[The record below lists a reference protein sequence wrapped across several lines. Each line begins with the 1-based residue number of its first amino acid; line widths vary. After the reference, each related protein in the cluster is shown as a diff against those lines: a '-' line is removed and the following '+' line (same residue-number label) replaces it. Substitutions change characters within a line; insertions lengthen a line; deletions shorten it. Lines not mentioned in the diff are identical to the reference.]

1 MSHRSSF
8 TVSATFIN
16 LPLNQPSVNYFFKK
30 KETYFHKLFFYN
42 YSNNG
47 TPSIS
52 IVPRIF
58 LTLSG
63 LSQANPSGNSVATSL
78 AISKTYSGKLSP
90 CDCVFVNSTKRIS
103 LTLICNVAFKKFKK
117 LAKTVF
123 SALVSVRANSLSF
136 PIS

>member
-78 AISKTYSGKLSP
+78 ATSLAISKTFQRHT
-90 CDCVFVNSTKRIS
+90 VVNCLHVIVYL
-103 LTLICNVAFKKFKK
+103 LTLPNEY
-117 LAKTVF
+117 
-123 SALVSVRANSLSF
+123 R
-136 PIS
+136 